1 MACGCDLNGS
11 LIIDMS
17 SGGERRSKPQRRQ
30 GASALFSIEVLE
42 MKATANLEIDIW
54 HKNSGDTTYSLAGAF
69 TSISATGVYTKHI
82 TGIKQQYYWRY
93 RVDATGDPDRYLV
106 GSAKPLWFPY

>member
-1 MACGCDLNGS
+1 MACACDLNGS

-17 SGGERRSKPQRRQ
+17 TGGERRSKPQRRQ

-54 HKNSGDTTYSLAGAF
+54 HKNRKDTSSTQAGAF
-69 TSISATGVYTKHI
+69 TSISSTGVHTLHI
-82 TGIKQQYYWRY
+82 SGIKEEYYWRY
-93 RVDATGDPDRYLV
+93 RVDASGDPDRYLV
-106 GSAKPLWFPY
+106 GSPTAQWFTY